1 MIFKIKNIAPL
12 IGLAFLFSCGE
23 RHPKSTQIAE
33 TEEINLIVST
43 AITPDTLALSTA
55 FEDLKR
61 NQNFIQEM
69 LLDDGYA
76 EIGEIVD
83 ERIFGDLNNDGITD
97 VLISYIVHNR
107 GGGNNWTTHY
117 AIFLGQE
124 ENKWDYSG
132 LFNCGG
138 SSSEYNVVLNKVDN
152 GEISGYNTPHRNS
165 DYRDRDVPVK
175 YIYQDGDLVKTFM
188 KLHKAEDSYS
198 DYLYIEEIQTSN
210 NQRIPIIGSL
220 AEFHRTLGEKD
231 SEYPEEEPEEC
242 GLYYAY
248 EDLAGFVYYPF
259 MTLEINK
266 TNEAAV
272 VFIDLKGSGYKIQ
285 TNKGTITEK
294 THLNEIL
301 SIFGDQI
308 EINYSDS
315 DKNRI
320 IDLRIPIEKN
330 SQNVWILFFSKDT
343 DTLDSVALLMA
354 CH

>member
-1 MIFKIKNIAPL
+1 MISTIKNIAPL
-12 IGLAFLFSCGE
+12 IGFVFLFSCGE
-23 RHPKSTQIAE
+23 WQSKSTQITEVKE
-33 TEEINLIVST
+33 TNFIVST
-43 AITPDTLALSTA
+43 AITSDTLALSKA
-55 FEDLKR
+55 FEDLKH
-61 NQNFIQEM
+61 NPNFIQEM
-69 LLDDGYA
+69 LLDDGFA
-76 EIGEIVD
+76 EMGEID
-83 ERIFGDLNNDGITD
+83 EERLFGDLNSDGITD
-97 VLISYIVHNR
+97 AIIPYMVQNR
-107 GGGNNWTTHY
+107 GEGNNWTIHY
-117 AIFLGQE
+117 AIFLGGE
-124 ENKWDYSG
+124 KDLWNYVG
-132 LFNCGG
+132 RFNSGG
-138 SSSEYNVVLNKVDN
+138 SASEYYAVLNKIDN
-152 GEISGYNTPHRNS
+152 GEISGYHTQYRNS

-175 YIYQDGDLVKTFM
+175 YIYQNRDLVKTFL
-188 KLHKAEDSYS
+188 KLHKAENSFS

-220 AEFHRTLGEKD
+220 ADFHRTLGEKD
-231 SEYPEEEPEEC
+231 PEYPEEEPEEC

-259 MTLEINK
+259 MTLEINE

-285 TNKGTITEK
+285 TNKGTIAEK

-320 IDLRIPIEKN
+320 VDLRIPIEKN
-330 SQNVWILFFSKDT
+330 SQDVWVLFISKDT
-343 DTLDSVALLMA
+343 ATLDSVALLMA